1 MATPATLTTTDA
13 FFVAYQERAGI
24 LMHLGA
30 ELVLAGSLDRAALEA
45 AVGAAVTRWPALE
58 STLVQTI
65 GGLRWRAGAYRMV
78 FEDTEPALERWR
90 NTPVDP
96 FREPPFGVLWIQRSA
111 TEHVLAF
118 RCHHAVAD
126 GMLFLAIVG
135 EILTALAS
143 RATRLS
149 ERTEGER
156 TAGERTEGERTAGE
170 RTASERTEGERAKG
184 RRHPLGFAQLWR
196 DTKLATSW
204 AAARTLAREAAA
216 DRSARVALRDEVAG
230 AIACCD
236 RRIDTAGRAAIVER
250 ARAEEVRPAWIV
262 AAAWLQA
269 LHAWN
274 ARRGVD
280 NATLSIEVPVSLRR
294 GPHAMTG
301 TGNHLTVLTLFGDSR
316 EPLGTLARS
325 LWDDYVAAIR
335 RRDHLAVPLFAS
347 PARLLPWPV
356 FRRVAV
362 TTTSTGFATSHFT
375 WIEHDP
381 DFRAETR
388 ERSGGALTVTDQRFY
403 TPVCLRMGVAL
414 GVMAWPDELQLS
426 ITHRLT
432 GLSAADA
439 SELAD
444 LVREKLPA

>member
-30 ELVLAGSLDRAALEA
+30 ELVLAGSLDRGALEA

-58 STLVQTI
+58 STLARTI
-65 GGLRWRAGAYRMV
+65 GGLRWRAGAHRMV

-111 TEHVLAF
+111 TAHVLAF

-143 RATRLS
+143 RAAPSSEQAARAQPEG
-149 ERTEGER
+149 ERTARERTVGERAEGER
-156 TAGERTEGERTAGE
+156 TAG
-170 RTASERTEGERAKG
+170 
-184 RRHPLGFAQLWR
+184 HPLGFAQLWR
-196 DTKLATSW
+196 DTKLSASW
-204 AAARTLAREAAA
+204 ATARTLAREGRA
-216 DRSARVALRDEVAG
+216 DRSARVALRDETAG

-236 RRIDTAGRAAIVER
+236 RRIAAAGRAAIVER

-274 ARRGVD
+274 ARRGVE

-301 TGNHLTVLTLFGDSR
+301 TGNHLTVLTLFGDAR

-432 GLSAADA
+432 GLTAADA
-439 SELAD
+439 GELAD

>member
-1 MATPATLTTTDA
+1 MAMPATLTTTDA

-30 ELVLAGSLDRAALEA
+30 ELVLAGSLDRVALEA
-45 AVGAAVTRWPALE
+45 AVGIAIARWPALE
-58 STLVQTI
+58 STLVQTFR
-65 GGLRWRAGAYRMV
+65 GLRWRAGAHRMV
-78 FEDTEPALERWR
+78 FEDREPALERWR
-90 NTPVDP
+90 NTPIDP
-96 FREPPFGVLWIQRSA
+96 FREPPFGVLWVRRSA

-135 EILTALAS
+135 EILTALAN
-143 RATRLS
+143 RV
-149 ERTEGER
+149 
-156 TAGERTEGERTAGE
+156 
-170 RTASERTEGERAKG
+170 TASKPPTSTVE
-184 RRHPLGFAQLWR
+184 HPLGLARLWR
-196 DTKLATSW
+196 ETKLAASW
-204 AAARTLAREAAA
+204 KAARTLAREARA

-236 RRIDTAGRAAIVER
+236 RRIDAAGRAAIVLR
-250 ARAEEVRPAWIV
+250 ARTEQVRPAWIV

-274 ARRGVD
+274 VRRGAE
-280 NATLSIEVPVSLRR
+280 NALISIEVPVSLRR
-294 GPHAMTG
+294 GPHAMSG
-301 TGNHLTVLTLFGDSR
+301 TGNHLTVLTLFGDAR
-316 EPLGTLARS
+316 MPLGALARA

-335 RRDHLAVPLFAS
+335 RRDHLAVPLFAN
-347 PARLLPWPV
+347 PVRVLPWPV

-362 TTTSTGFATSHFT
+362 TTSSTGFATSHFT
-375 WIEHDP
+375 WIEHEA
-381 DFRAETR
+381 DFRAEAR
-388 ERSGGALTVTDQRFY
+388 ARSNGALVVTDQRFY

-432 GLSAADA
+432 GLTADDA

-444 LVREKLPA
+444 LLRGKLRGRA

>member
-1 MATPATLTTTDA
+1 MPTTATLTTTDA

-30 ELVLAGSLDRAALEA
+30 ELVLAGALDRAALEA
-45 AVGAAVTRWPALE
+45 AVGGAVARWPALE
-58 STLVQTI
+58 STLARGL
-65 GGLRWRAGAYRMV
+65 GGLRWRAGAHRMV
-78 FEDTEPALERWR
+78 FEDGEPALERWR

-96 FREPPFGVLWIQRSA
+96 FREPPFGVLWIRRSA

-143 RATRLS
+143 RATRAIQN
-149 ERTEGER
+149 G
-156 TAGERTEGERTAGE
+156 TANE
-170 RTASERTEGERAKG
+170 
-184 RRHPLGFAQLWR
+184 RHPLGFAQLWR
-196 DTKLATSW
+196 DTKLAASW

-216 DRSARVALRDEVAG
+216 DRSARVALRDEIAG

-236 RRIDTAGRAAIVER
+236 RRIAAAGRAAIVER
-250 ARAEEVRPAWIV
+250 ARVEQVRPAWIV
-262 AAAWLQA
+262 AAAWLLA
-269 LHAWN
+269 LHGWN
-274 ARRGVD
+274 TRRGTA
-280 NATLSIEVPVSLRR
+280 NAVISIEVPVSLRR

-301 TGNHLTVLTLFGDSR
+301 TGNHLTVLTLFGDAR
-316 EPLGTLARS
+316 LPLGALARA

-347 PARLLPWPV
+347 PARLLPWPL

-388 ERSGGALTVTDQRFY
+388 TRSGGALTVTDQRFY

-426 ITHRLT
+426 ITHRLS
-432 GLSAADA
+432 GLTAADA
-439 SELAD
+439 GELAD
-444 LVREKLPA
+444 LVCEKLSA